1 MENKILNTSGAAAGE
16 QETDTLAEYLDSTLR
31 ANTTVK
37 NGTAVVG
44 DSQKAP
50 ASIAFSETA

>member
-1 MENKILNTSGAAAGE
+1 MKNEILNASGAAAGG

-37 NGTAVVG
+37 NDTAVVG
-44 DSQKAP
+44 DSQKAQ
-50 ASIAFSETA
+50 ASIALSEAV